1 MSLGDLVPLPLERE
15 STAVSERQVELASQ
29 LILVGAALILLSIVA
44 GLVSSRLG
52 APLLLVFLA
61 LGMLAGEDGPGG
73 ILFDDFHAGFLIG
86 SVALAIILFDGGLH
100 TRFSSF
106 RLALGPALVLAT
118 LGVLITAGIT
128 ALFASLVLDLG
139 WIEAVLVGAIVS
151 STDAAAVFFMLRM
164 HGLSLQQRVSTTL
177 EIESGINDPMA
188 IFLTL
193 TCVEL
198 LQMGV
203 TTPGWSVLGEFVLQ
217 MGGGALIGLAGGYAL
232 LWLVN
237 RLEIASGL
245 YPIFVV
251 SFALSLFAGAQVLGA
266 SGFVAVYL
274 AGLILGNRRHRASQM
289 IERFHEGL
297 SWLSQI
303 VMFLILGLLVT
314 PHTLIPGLPA
324 AIFVAVMLMLVAR
337 PIAVWVCLAP
347 FRFRWREI
355 AFIAWVGLR
364 GAVPIFLATAP
375 VLAGLPGARVYFDL
389 AFVAV
394 LVSLVCQGWSVARVA
409 RALDLDLPPTLQTP
423 ERTEFDVPAVADR
436 SISGYAVRPRSP
448 VVEHDL
454 GELPLPQRSAILSV
468 IRDGAVLDRAGL
480 TRLEA
485 GDYALTV
492 APAEAQP
499 HLDRLFGARAPD
511 HARDEVYGEFTFD
524 AALPANV
531 LATLYGIPI
540 TPGEAAQPLGEVL
553 LQHLDRL
560 PVVGDRV
567 RLGEVE
573 LVVREMDGD
582 RITRVGIELDPAA
595 QERRSL
601 DLLVAPLRRWRERLT
616 GWRGR

>member
-1 MSLGDLVPLPLERE
+1 M
-15 STAVSERQVELASQ
+15 ELASQ

-73 ILFDDFHAGFLIG
+73 IQFDDFHAGFLIG

-128 ALFASLVLDLG
+128 ALFASLVLDLN
-139 WIEAVLVGAIVS
+139 WIEAVLVGSIVS

-217 MGGGALIGLAGGYAL
+217 MGGGAVIGLAGGYAL

-266 SGFVAVYL
+266 SGFVSVYL
-274 AGLILGNRRHRASQM
+274 AGLILGNRQHRASQM

-314 PHTLIPGLPA
+314 PHTLLPGLPA
-324 AIFVAVMLMLVAR
+324 AIFVAVILMLVAR

-423 ERTEFDVPAVADR
+423 ERTEFDVPAIADR
-436 SISGYAVRPRSP
+436 SISGYAVRARSP

-454 GELPLPQRSAILSV
+454 AELPLPQRAAILSV
-468 IRDGAVLDRAGL
+468 IRDGTVLDRGGVA
-480 TRLEA
+480 RLEA

-499 HLDRLFGARAPD
+499 HLDRLFGARAPE
-511 HARDEVYGEFTFD
+511 HGRDEVYGEFTFD
-524 AALPANV
+524 GTLPANV
-531 LATLYGIPI
+531 LATLYGIPV
-540 TPGEAAQPLGEVL
+540 TPEEAAQPLGEVL
-553 LQHLDRL
+553 LRHLDRL
-560 PVVGDRV
+560 AVVGDRV

-582 RITRVGIELDPAA
+582 RVTRVGIELDPAA

-601 DLLVAPLRRWRERLT
+601 DLLVAPLRRWRERLAR
-616 GWRGR
+616 WRGR

>member
-1 MSLGDLVPLPLERE
+1 
-15 STAVSERQVELASQ
+15 VELASQ

-73 ILFDDFHAGFLIG
+73 IQFDDFHAGFLIG

-118 LGVLITAGIT
+118 AGVIITAGIT
-128 ALFASLVLDLG
+128 ALVASLVLDLN

-203 TTPGWSVLGEFVLQ
+203 TTPGWSVLGEFILQ
-217 MGGGALIGLAGGYAL
+217 MGGGALIGIAGGYAL

-266 SGFVAVYL
+266 SGFVSVYL

-314 PHTLIPGLPA
+314 PHTLLRGLPA

-436 SISGYAVRPRSP
+436 SISGYAVRLRSP

-454 GELPLPQRSAILSV
+454 AELPLPQRTAILSV
-468 IRDGAVLDRAGL
+468 IRNGAVLERAGL
-480 TRLEA
+480 ARLEA

-524 AALPANV
+524 ATLPANI

-540 TPGEAAQPLGEVL
+540 TPAEAAQPLGEVL
-553 LQHLDRL
+553 LRHLDRL

-573 LVVREMDGD
+573 LVVREMEED

-601 DLLVAPLRRWRERLT
+601 DLLVAPLRHWRERLA
-616 GWRGR
+616 GWRSR

>member
-1 MSLGDLVPLPLERE
+1 
-15 STAVSERQVELASQ
+15 VELASQ

-73 ILFDDFHAGFLIG
+73 IQFDDFHAGFLIG

-128 ALFASLVLDLG
+128 ALFASLVLDLN
-139 WIEAVLVGAIVS
+139 WIEAVLVGSIVS

-217 MGGGALIGLAGGYAL
+217 MGGGAVIGLAGGYAL

-266 SGFVAVYL
+266 SGFVSVYL
-274 AGLILGNRRHRASQM
+274 AGLILGNRQHRASQM

-314 PHTLIPGLPA
+314 PHTLLPGLPA
-324 AIFVAVMLMLVAR
+324 AIFVAVILMLVAR

-423 ERTEFDVPAVADR
+423 ERTEFDVPAIADR
-436 SISGYAVRPRSP
+436 SISGYAVRARSP

-454 GELPLPQRSAILSV
+454 AELPLPQRAAILSV
-468 IRDGAVLDRAGL
+468 IRDGTVLDRGGVA
-480 TRLEA
+480 RLEA

-499 HLDRLFGARAPD
+499 HLDRLFGARAPE
-511 HARDEVYGEFTFD
+511 HGRDEVYGEFTFD
-524 AALPANV
+524 GTLPANV
-531 LATLYGIPI
+531 LATLYGIPV
-540 TPGEAAQPLGEVL
+540 TPEEAAQPLGEVL
-553 LQHLDRL
+553 LRHLDRL
-560 PVVGDRV
+560 AVVGDRV

-582 RITRVGIELDPAA
+582 RVTRVGIELDPAA

-601 DLLVAPLRRWRERLT
+601 DLLVAPLRRWRERLAR
-616 GWRGR
+616 WRGR

>member
-1 MSLGDLVPLPLERE
+1 
-15 STAVSERQVELASQ
+15 VELASQ

-118 LGVLITAGIT
+118 AGVLITAGIT
-128 ALFASLVLDLG
+128 ALVASLVLDLN
-139 WIEAVLVGAIVS
+139 WIEAILVGSIVS

-164 HGLSLQQRVSTTL
+164 HGLSLQQRVGTTL

-198 LQMGV
+198 LQAGA
-203 TTPGWSVLGEFVLQ
+203 TTLGWSVLGDFVLQ

-251 SFALSLFAGAQVLGA
+251 SFALSLFAGAQVVGA
-266 SGFVAVYL
+266 SGFVSVYL
-274 AGLILGNRRHRASQM
+274 AGLILGNRPHRASQM

-297 SWLSQI
+297 SWLCQI

-314 PHTLIPGLPA
+314 PHTLVPGLPA
-324 AIFVAVMLMLVAR
+324 AIFVAIALMVVAR
-337 PIAVWVCLAP
+337 PIAVWACLVL

-409 RALDLDLPPTLQTP
+409 RAFDLDLPPTLQMP
-423 ERTEFDVPAVADR
+423 ERTEFDVPAMADQ

-454 GELPLPQRSAILSV
+454 AELPLPQRTAILSV
-468 IRDGAVLDRAGL
+468 IRDGTVLDRAGIS
-480 TRLEA
+480 RLEA

-492 APAEAQP
+492 APAEAQR

-524 AALPANV
+524 ATLPGNV
-531 LATLYGIPI
+531 LATLYGIPLE
-540 TPGEAAQPLGEVL
+540 PAEAAQPLGEVL
-553 LQHLDRL
+553 LRHLDRL

-573 LVVREMDGD
+573 LVVREMEED
-582 RITRVGIELDPAA
+582 RITRVGIELDPAT

-601 DLLVAPLRRWRERLT
+601 DLLVAPLRVWRERLV
-616 GWRGR
+616 GWRKR

>member
-128 ALFASLVLDLG
+128 ALFASLVLDLS

-423 ERTEFDVPAVADR
+423 ERTEFDVQAVADR

-454 GELPLPQRSAILSV
+454 AELPLPQRSAILSV
-468 IRDGAVLDRAGL
+468 IRDGAVLDRAAL

-524 AALPANV
+524 ATLPANV

-540 TPGEAAQPLGEVL
+540 TPGEAALPLGEVL